1 MFALVAGALTNEI
14 IVLTTDNN
22 IYSTEGITADSSIGA
37 LGMSYY
43 AVKHL
48 LLSSTPATQFK
59 NLATD
64 EAVESLRNGSID
76 VIIGPYATLIEARL
90 RTIADDKERTIHEVA
105 PGKAST
111 HGVNVY
117 VSGPQIA
124 NARHFSHY
132 IVFRQTHFQRLSPG
146 FPAALRSALDT
157 VQAPASAV
165 SIDSINLPLD
175 LRGGTERV
183 HADPASSLY
192 FVLPALVT
200 MIGYALARRNETKKK
215 AS

>member
-90 RTIADDKERTIHEVA
+90 RTIADDKERTTAV
-105 PGKAST
+105 
-111 HGVNVY
+111 
-117 VSGPQIA
+117 
-124 NARHFSHY
+124 
-132 IVFRQTHFQRLSPG
+132 
-146 FPAALRSALDT
+146 LRR
-157 VQAPASAV
+157 
-165 SIDSINLPLD
+165 
-175 LRGGTERV
+175 LRGGDTV
-183 HADPASSLY
+183 VQASPWKRCNS
-192 FVLPALVT
+192 LPARF
-200 MIGYALARRNETKKK
+200 GADGCKGGQ
-215 AS
+215 